1 MVSPEPGVK
10 RQMNNSAYSP
20 HTARDVIAGHHKDR
34 PGPYTLIGYGA
45 ITDPLKGK
53 RRAKPAD
60 APLHETLFQVHAE
73 FRKLLPSGRY
83 VLIVAAKFDPETWD
97 PKHAIL
103 LDTQVVEKAMTAGGA
118 MS

>member
-1 MVSPEPGVK
+1 
-10 RQMNNSAYSP
+10 MNNSAYSP